1 MSVKS
6 KKAKKITQKD
16 VMKGVRKKMP
26 PPVKAF
32 DGKGYKR
39 NEKHKP
45 SYNEGMTFKDFYVV
59 NEQKCWKG
67 YRKVGKKKKGNKI
80 VNDCKKM

>member
-16 VMKGVRKKMP
+16 VMKGIRKKMP
-26 PPVKAF
+26 PPVKVLS
-32 DGKGYKR
+32 DKGYKR
-39 NEKHKP
+39 HKP
-45 SYNEGMTFKDFYVV
+45 SYNEGMTFKEFYVV

-67 YRKVGKKKKGNKI
+67 YRKIGKKKKGNKV
-80 VNDCKKM
+80 VNACKKI